1 MSFLEEIKSPAKE
14 YSPAAFWFWYG
25 DLEPE
30 KLRRQIRMMTEQGVY
45 NGFMHARAYL
55 KTEYLGEDW
64 WKAVE
69 ACIDEGEKV
78 GFYPWLYDEYAWP
91 SGTAGSTF
99 RHGTQTYS
107 RTLAKGECNISKILE
122 IKTYSS
128 VEEALSDIAK
138 EVKYRKYIA
147 SFYKENGQWKYT
159 ANLSCEKGEIMVF
172 FRNVDVRFVDY
183 LNKNSV
189 KDFIECTHEEY
200 KKRFGEHFGK
210 RVPGIFFDEIFM
222 ASRMPWTDLFAEE
235 FKKRKGYDIIPLL
248 YALTENDE
256 KARKIRNDYYNVV
269 SELYEEG
276 FFAQIGDWCE
286 NNSLALTGHIE
297 EFFIA
302 HPGRQGQFFN
312 NERHLTIPG
321 ADCHDYRYRFP
332 RKITYREPKFAVSV
346 ARAYGKKRMMSE
358 AFGGAGWG
366 CSLQEFKRG
375 VNTLCATG
383 INMITLHGFYSE
395 CESQGEQADWPTSF
409 FFQNPYWRY
418 FKHFADYMARV
429 CYMNTQGKPV
439 VEVGLY
445 YPIEEMQKAAV
456 SGSFPKE
463 ALDLDIAW
471 NDAMSTLIE
480 SQIDVDIIDEP
491 SLLRSTVA
499 DGHLD
504 VGDQSFRVL
513 LFPDVAKISK
523 ELEDKLCEFT
533 KAGGHIIYYACS
545 DKKEDGVLRAIE
557 LPTEI
562 SKLIIP
568 DISVVA
574 GSKDNLYTNHR
585 KIEGK
590 DVYFVANG
598 KGEKRS
604 VMVLLREGG
613 SVQKLSVETGDLSKV
628 TNRMVNEG
636 VLVDLDLEADEG
648 CWLVVDKTKSETVF
662 DKGILREEL
671 AFPGVWE
678 FLPIGSDVA
687 GEKQLTETTTNLE
700 IPLAVFSCELHP
712 DGKQIRIK
720 NTAKEKGR
728 CSRHMSL
735 WKANWIA
742 RRPDWI
748 DNAQKK
754 QLFLRKEFVLE
765 DVPAKAE
772 LCIVA
777 VNRWTLYVNG
787 KEVAF
792 CENGRTPSV
801 VDVCAYLT
809 KGENLIAIKV
819 ENDTPMDHFN
829 LLPVSEIPE
838 NEMISLLLQ
847 GEITVGGKTELL
859 CSDSTWDVLEKEQN
873 GWETND
879 FETNARTARSV
890 DALIVCGECEH
901 WLKAWERGRP
911 PLLPWGDIEL
921 FGKTV
926 SYPQRI
932 CYTVTLPA
940 GTKEIAYPE
949 VSGSDVE
956 IMIDGIERSF
966 KDEVLKIHPDG
977 LPHTMNIS
985 LWANSGNDGLLS
997 NVSVKTTAFE
1007 STLCD
1012 WRLHGLKWYSGFA
1025 RYKNKIT
1032 LAKGEGR
1039 YILKMPG
1046 VSFHAEVWVN
1056 GRFAGERVWQPY
1068 ELDVTDFIIDGENE
1082 VVVIVSN
1089 SAGVERQF
1097 MLVDEGEALGWN
1109 RYWNYE
1115 NIQREGENLVSGL
1128 TGKVSLDRVI
1138 FN

>member
-1 MSFLEEIKSPAKE
+1 MSFLEKIKSPEKE

-30 KLRRQIRMMTEQGVY
+30 KLRSQIRMMAEQGVY

-55 KTEYLGEDW
+55 KTPYLGEDW

-99 RHGTQTYS
+99 SHGTQTYS
-107 RTLAKGECNISKILE
+107 RTLAKGECNIAKFLE
-122 IKTYSS
+122 VKTYSS
-128 VEEALSDIAK
+128 PEEAVSDIS
-138 EVKYRKYIA
+138 EEIRYRKHVA
-147 SFYKENGQWKYT
+147 SFCKENGQWKYT
-159 ANLSCEKGEIMVF
+159 ENLSCEKGEIMVF
-172 FRNVDVRFVDY
+172 FRNVDLRFVDY
-183 LNKNSV
+183 LNKNATR
-189 KDFIECTHEEY
+189 DFIESTHEEY

-210 RVPGIFFDEIFM
+210 RVPGIFFDEIFL
-222 ASRMPWTDLFAEE
+222 ATRMPWTDLFAEE
-235 FKKRKGYDIIPLL
+235 FKNRKGYDIVPLL
-248 YALTENDE
+248 YALTQADE
-256 KARKIRNDYYNVV
+256 KSREIRNDYYTVIG
-269 SELYEEG
+269 ELYEEG
-276 FFAQIGDWCE
+276 FFKQIGKWCE
-286 NNSLALTGHIE
+286 KNNLVLTGHIE

-302 HPGRQGQFFN
+302 HPGRHGQFFN
-312 NERHLTIPG
+312 DERHLTIPG

-418 FKHFADYMARV
+418 FNHFADYMARV

-445 YPIEEMQKAAV
+445 YPIEEMQKATV
-456 SGSFPKE
+456 SGSATKQ
-463 ALDLDIAW
+463 ALELDIAW
-471 NDAMSTLIE
+471 NDAMGTLLE

-491 SLLRSTVA
+491 NLLRATVEN
-499 DGHLD
+499 GHIS

-513 LFPDVAKISK
+513 LLPDVSENSK
-523 ELEDKLCEFT
+523 ELEEKLCEFK
-533 KAGGHIIYYACS
+533 KAGGHVVYYACS
-545 DKKEDGVLRAIE
+545 DKKEDGVLRTAE
-557 LPTEI
+557 LPSEI
-562 SKLIIP
+562 SKLITP

-574 GSKDNLYTNHR
+574 GSKDNLYVNHR
-585 KIEGK
+585 KIEEK

-604 VMVLLREGG
+604 ISVLLREMG
-613 SVQKLSVETGDLSKV
+613 SVQKLSPENGELCDV
-628 TNRMVNEG
+628 TSRITDFGTE
-636 VLVDLDLEADEG
+636 VDLDLEADEG
-648 CWLVVDKTKSETVF
+648 CWLVVDSKKGAQTVS
-662 DKGILREEL
+662 KGILREEL

-678 FLPIGSDVA
+678 FLPVKTDVT
-687 GEKQLTETTTNLE
+687 GEKQLGETSTNLE
-700 IPLAVFSCELHP
+700 IPLALFSSEIHP
-712 DGKQIRIK
+712 DASQIRIR
-720 NTAKEKGR
+720 NTPKEQGR
-728 CSRHMSL
+728 CSRHLSL
-735 WKANWIA
+735 WKAYWIT

-754 QLFLRKEFVLE
+754 LLCFRKKLVLE
-765 DVPAKAE
+765 EAPESAK
-772 LCIVA
+772 LCIAA
-777 VNRWTLYVNG
+777 VNRWTLYING
-787 KEVAF
+787 REIMS
-792 CENGRTPSV
+792 CDNGRTPSS
-801 VDVCAYLT
+801 VDVCKYLT
-809 KGENLIAIKV
+809 AGENLIAVKV

-847 GEITVGGKTELL
+847 GEITAGGKNITLI
-859 CSDSTWDVLEKEQN
+859 SDSTWDVFDKAPL

-879 FETNARTARSV
+879 FCAEVHTKRSI
-890 DALIVCGECEH
+890 DRLMVCGEYDY
-901 WLKAWERGRP
+901 WIKAWERGRP
-911 PLLPWGDIEL
+911 PMLPWGDIEL

-940 GTKEIAYPE
+940 GTETVMYPL
-949 VSGSDVE
+949 VSGSDVR
-956 IMIDGIERSF
+956 ITIDGIERVF
-966 KDEVLKIHPDG
+966 EDGALKIRPDG
-977 LPHTMNIS
+977 LSHTMQIS
-985 LWANSGNDGLLS
+985 LCANSKNDGLLS
-997 NVSVKTTAFE
+997 NVSVKTVPFE

-1032 LAKGEGR
+1032 LTKGEGR

-1056 GRFAGERVWQPY
+1056 GKFAGERVWQPY
-1068 ELDVTDFIIDGENE
+1068 ELDVTDFVKDGENE
-1082 VVVIVSN
+1082 FVVIVSN
-1089 SAGVERQF
+1089 SAAVERQF

-1109 RYWNYE
+1109 RYWNYD

-1128 TGKVSLDRVI
+1128 TGKVSLERI
-1138 FN
+1138 L